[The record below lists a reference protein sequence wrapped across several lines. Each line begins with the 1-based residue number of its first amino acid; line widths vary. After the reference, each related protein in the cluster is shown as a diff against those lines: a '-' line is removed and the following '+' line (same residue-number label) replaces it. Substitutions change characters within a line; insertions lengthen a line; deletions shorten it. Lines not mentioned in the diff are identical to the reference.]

1 MSCFNR
7 QGEVKA
13 DDAKYTGTEPTWDDV
28 SELTRKEIDARA
40 TRGLDFYGYYCTKKD
55 LLPDLIKYMESR
67 MVYGNDE
74 IRLVKKHYDKVN
86 CITAMKIARMV
97 NRGMPIDIEDTNHK
111 QIWTGYLNEDIE
123 KVIGKSKIYE
133 SEKNDTNVEEDKPK
147 IPQLSPI
154 QRLINKCNHD
164 VIAHCELEIDSMIN
178 HEDYTPLN
186 ITHLLGE
193 SNMSAKGCELILQ
206 CLHKEVTDF
215 EMVQSGKEE
224 DLVEAYNFVG
234 KRQMNKVIRTI
245 RDWICD
251 VERYRQT
258 VKKTTVRVKKVKP
271 AISQVKDL
279 KYNKKDSKISATKI
293 PGSVDTIIFNEKT
306 RKLQVYKAVGRQG
319 LSVKGTSIK
328 DFDDVKSYQ
337 VTIRENLIDSV
348 VGKDPK
354 ALEKIISPKTK
365 RTKVNGRVNE
375 HCRIVYVK

>member
-28 SELTRKEIDARA
+28 SSLTDKEVTDRIS
-40 TRGLDFYGYYCTKKD
+40 RGLAFYGYYCSKKD
-55 LLPDLIKYMESR
+55 LLPDLVDYMTNEGYCKQEVKLIKKYFNS
-67 MVYGNDE
+67 
-74 IRLVKKHYDKVN
+74 ISLL
-86 CITAMKIARMV
+86 TTMKIVRMF
-97 NRGMPIDIEDTNHK
+97 NRGCPKNADEGSPNSFVIQSIDSAISKARELHFSR
-111 QIWTGYLNEDIE
+111 
-123 KVIGKSKIYE
+123 KVE
-133 SEKNDTNVEEDKPK
+133 VEEDDKPK
-147 IPQLSPI
+147 VPQMSPM
-154 QRLINKCNHD
+154 QRLINKCNLD
-164 VIAHCELEIDSMIN
+164 VIVHCEVEIDAMI
-178 HEDYTPLN
+178 EGVEYKPIN
-186 ITHLLGE
+186 ITNLLGQSE
-193 SNMSAKGCELILQ
+193 MSAKGCELILQ
-206 CLHKEVTDF
+206 CLHKEVMDF
-215 EMVQSGKEE
+215 EMVQSGKDEQ
-224 DLVEAYNFVG
+224 LLEAFNFVG
-234 KRQMNKVIRTI
+234 KRQMSKVIRTI

-251 VERYRQT
+251 VEKYRQT

-271 AISQVKDL
+271 ASTQVKDL
-279 KYNKKDSKISATKI
+279 NYDKDNSKISPVKI
-293 PGSVDTIIFNEKT
+293 PGSVDTIIFNSKT

-337 VTIRENLIDSV
+337 VTVRENMIESV

>member
-28 SELTRKEIDARA
+28 SSLTDKEVTDRLSK
-40 TRGLDFYGYYCTKKD
+40 GLAFYAYYCNKKD
-55 LLPDLIKYMESR
+55 LLPDLINYMTNEG
-67 MVYGNDE
+67 YGKEE
-74 IRLVKKHYDKVN
+74 IKLIKKHFN
-86 CITAMKIARMV
+86 SISLLTTMKIVRMF
-97 NRGMPIDIEDTNHK
+97 NRGCPKNVDEGTSNSFVIQSIDSAISKARELDLLK
-111 QIWTGYLNEDIE
+111 
-123 KVIGKSKIYE
+123 KV
-133 SEKNDTNVEEDKPK
+133 DVEEDDKPK
-147 IPQLSPI
+147 VPQISPM
-154 QRLINKCNHD
+154 QRLINKCNLD
-164 VIAHCELEIDSMIN
+164 VIVHCEVEIDAMI
-178 HEDYTPLN
+178 EGVEYKPIN
-186 ITHLLGE
+186 ITNLLGQSE
-193 SNMSAKGCELILQ
+193 MSAKGCELILQ
-206 CLHKEVTDF
+206 CLHKEVMDF
-215 EMVQSGKEE
+215 EMVQSGKDEQ
-224 DLVEAYNFVG
+224 LLEAFNFVG
-234 KRQMNKVIRTI
+234 KRQMSKVIRTI

-251 VERYRQT
+251 VEKYRQT

-271 AISQVKDL
+271 ASTQVKDL
-279 KYNKKDSKISATKI
+279 NYDKDNSKISPVKI
-293 PGSVDTIIFNEKT
+293 PGSVDTIIFNSKT

-337 VTIRENLIDSV
+337 VTVRENMIESV

>member
-1 MSCFNR
+1 
-7 QGEVKA
+7 
-13 DDAKYTGTEPTWDDV
+13 
-28 SELTRKEIDARA
+28 
-40 TRGLDFYGYYCTKKD
+40 
-55 LLPDLIKYMESR
+55 
-67 MVYGNDE
+67 
-74 IRLVKKHYDKVN
+74 
-86 CITAMKIARMV
+86 
-97 NRGMPIDIEDTNHK
+97 
-111 QIWTGYLNEDIE
+111 
-123 KVIGKSKIYE
+123 
-133 SEKNDTNVEEDKPK
+133 
-147 IPQLSPI
+147 
-154 QRLINKCNHD
+154 
-164 VIAHCELEIDSMIN
+164 
-178 HEDYTPLN
+178 
-186 ITHLLGE
+186 
-193 SNMSAKGCELILQ
+193 
-206 CLHKEVTDF
+206 
-215 EMVQSGKEE
+215 MVQSGKEE